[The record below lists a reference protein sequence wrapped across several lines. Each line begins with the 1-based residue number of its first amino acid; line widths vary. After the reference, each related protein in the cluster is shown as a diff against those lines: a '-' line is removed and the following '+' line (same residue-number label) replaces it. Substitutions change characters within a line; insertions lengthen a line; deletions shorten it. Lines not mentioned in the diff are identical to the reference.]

1 MCQAKRPERTERLSG
16 MWYRQRNARMLGSL
30 LPLILFGCAL
40 TDQAPKRTVPHG
52 LITTP
57 GAYYSTAKGKYLA
70 EKYKENLERLV
81 ERIVRNPTTSK
92 LQFANNIASVGGIG
106 FFTHSATQSPDERY
120 LEVILAV
127 PEIFDTKGEY
137 SAKVFR
143 LFSQYGTEL
152 LSILSSDAQIFQEK
166 ELSGYGLSFTWR
178 NTVPGPNGSRVT
190 LDRAIIYFPK
200 EKVNR
205 YLKQE
210 VAQNNLLGDA
220 VIFAVE
226 EEGPA
231 KLVSY
236 SPQVL
241 KPDFRPPVQ
250 EETLGVA
257 SGASGLVTDLSKPP
271 EPAATELPKTQES
284 AVTEGSEQPVLKEST
299 LRSPAA
305 HRPPDGKSAPVTA
318 SNPRGQESALVPPAR
333 SIVNTAKPDRLQEK
347 SPDRRPV
354 SGENATTLAEGHRK
368 AQDPKVESE
377 LTESK
382 SQANIIGNPA
392 SPPSVASAPPR
403 TAPLRALKQQ
413 ADMNEAVAKPEEKP
427 TERPPSPVAPASEK
441 VSEIRTH
448 EQTAALTKPSMVPV
462 ENKSTAPRP
471 ISKPLEGYII
481 QLSFPFKNEAQRWAG
496 LLEKRGFSL
505 SMTEA
510 GDDQTV
516 RVRIGN
522 FAVREEADRVLRKL
536 RQEGLTG
543 IVLNLPESF
552 RPEVGKATA
561 DGTISSSQ

>member
-1 MCQAKRPERTERLSG
+1 
-16 MWYRQRNARMLGSL
+16 ML
-30 LPLILFGCAL
+30 
-40 TDQAPKRTVPHG
+40 HG

-57 GAYYSTAKGKYLA
+57 AAYYSTAKGKYLA

-106 FFTHSATQSPDERY
+106 FFTHSATKSPDERY

-137 SAKVFR
+137 STKVFR
-143 LFSQYGTEL
+143 LFSQYGPEL
-152 LSILSSDAQIFQEK
+152 LSLMSSDAEISQEK
-166 ELSGYGLSFTWR
+166 ELSGYGLSFSWR
-178 NTVPGPNGSRVT
+178 NTVPTPNGSRVT

-200 EKVNR
+200 DKVKG

-250 EETLGVA
+250 EETLGITSRA
-257 SGASGLVTDLSKPP
+257 SGSVTNLSKPP
-271 EPAATELPKTQES
+271 EPAVTELPKTQATTVRE
-284 AVTEGSEQPVLKEST
+284 ASEQSVLKEST

-305 HRPPDGKSAPVTA
+305 RRQQDGKSAPVTA
-318 SNPRGQESALVPPAR
+318 SNPRGQESALLPPVR
-333 SIVNTAKPDRLQEK
+333 SIVNTAKPDRPQEK
-347 SPDRRPV
+347 SPDKPPI
-354 SGENATTLAEGHRK
+354 SGENATASEARHRQPQDPKIESELAEG
-368 AQDPKVESE
+368 
-377 LTESK
+377 K
-382 SQANIIGNPA
+382 SQADIIGTPA
-392 SPPSVASAPPR
+392 SPPSGASARPQN
-403 TAPLRALKQQ
+403 APLRAVKEQ
-413 ADMNEAVAKPEEKP
+413 ADTNKALANPEEKP
-427 TERPPSPVAPASEK
+427 KGRPRSPVAPASER

-448 EQTAALTKPSMVPV
+448 EQTAVLTKAGAVPG

-510 GDDQTV
+510 GADQTV

-552 RPEVGKATA
+552 RPEVGRATA